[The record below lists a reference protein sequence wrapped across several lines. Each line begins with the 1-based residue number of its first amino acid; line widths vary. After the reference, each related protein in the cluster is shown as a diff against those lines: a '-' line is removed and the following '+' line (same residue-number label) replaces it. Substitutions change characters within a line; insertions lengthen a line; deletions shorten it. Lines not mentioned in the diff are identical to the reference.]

1 MFNTPAKVYFI
12 YHNDNLLIKDK
23 IEYNAS
29 NSDFIDNPELV
40 IQNALRK
47 YGLAPE
53 TDHIMYNTGNGY
65 VSLLNNVFVL
75 YNFTLNDR
83 NYYFD
88 SFANAKNKLISY
100 IKYNSYKI

>member
-29 NSDFIDNPELV
+29 NPDFIDNPELV

-53 TDHIMYNTGNGY
+53 TDYIMYNTGNGY
-65 VSLLNNVFVL
+65 LSLLNNVFVL
-75 YNFTLNDR
+75 YNFRLNDR

-88 SFANAKNKLISY
+88 SFANAKDKLISY